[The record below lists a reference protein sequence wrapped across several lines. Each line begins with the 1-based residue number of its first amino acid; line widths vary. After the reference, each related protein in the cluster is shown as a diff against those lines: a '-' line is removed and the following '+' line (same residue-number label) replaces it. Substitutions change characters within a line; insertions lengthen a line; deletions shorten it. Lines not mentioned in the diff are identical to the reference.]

1 MITNDKTTE
10 RVELRSERV
19 RKLIGE
25 IPSALVHCGIA
36 ILILIFF
43 ALLAGFCLLP
53 FPYSHGESILQHL
66 IL

>member
-25 IPSALVHCGIA
+25 FPSALVRCGIA
-36 ILILIFF
+36 ILIMIFL

-53 FPYSHGESILQHL
+53 FPYSHGESIIQH
-66 IL
+66 ILS